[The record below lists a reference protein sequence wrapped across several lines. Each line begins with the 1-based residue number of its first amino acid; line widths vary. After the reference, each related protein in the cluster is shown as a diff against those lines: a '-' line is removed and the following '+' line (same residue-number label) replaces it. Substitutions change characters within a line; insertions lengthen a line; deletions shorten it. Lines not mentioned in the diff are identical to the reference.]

1 MEGLTG
7 GKSPDMSAQQD
18 LQRQAS
24 TELQMGRPLRQ
35 LAQDQALETLKTGSA
50 PSTQVPMIQR
60 ALEQVLMGGSQARKG
75 AEERVA
81 AAGIGRTPQ
90 GTRILTDQDF
100 MAALQASMVPSQVA
114 ENVVNRG
121 LGVATSTIGPAFGG
135 LNTSA
140 GAQAQVGAAGIG
152 AQGQI
157 IAGLMAALAAAGY
170 AVACW
175 IAEELYGP
183 MDVRTWRLR
192 NYFLKHST
200 WWVTRLYRR
209 VGQRV
214 ARQLHQTPWLQ
225 PPFRWLFNHLLK
237 YT

>member
-1 MEGLTG
+1 
-7 GKSPDMSAQQD
+7 
-18 LQRQAS
+18 
-24 TELQMGRPLRQ
+24 
-35 LAQDQALETLKTGSA
+35 
-50 PSTQVPMIQR
+50 MIQR

-81 AAGIGRTPQ
+81 ASGIGRTPQ
-90 GTRILTDQDF
+90 GTKILTDQDF

-121 LGVATSTIGPAFGG
+121 LGIASSTIGPAFGG

-140 GAQAQVGAAGIG
+140 GAQAQIGASEIG
-152 AQGQI
+152 AQGAVWASLLAI
-157 IAGLMAALAAAGY
+157 LAKAGMAAGA
-170 AVACW
+170 ACW

-183 MDVRTWRLR
+183 MDWRTWRLR
-192 NYFLKHST
+192 QYFVEHPT
-200 WWVTRLYRR
+200 WWFTRLYRK
-209 VGQRV
+209 VGQRL
-214 ARQLHQTPWLQ
+214 ALWLHRAPWLQ